1 MSERPITSNL
11 QIRVAGTEEEK
22 RAVYRLRYDIYV
34 EEMGRYKTVTNHK
47 NRKISADADEQSRI
61 SYATLEGEVGATG
74 RLT

>member
-34 EEMGRYKTVTNHK
+34 EEMGRYQTVADHK
-47 NRKISADADEQSRI
+47 NRMLYEDVDEQSRI
-61 SYATLEGEVGATG
+61 SYATLDGEVVATG